1 MNTGDYLFLSS
12 SICLSMSYRF
22 QCAGFS
28 CPWLNLFLG
37 FFVLFDVIVNG
48 IVFLISLLNG
58 LLVFGKATDFCTLFL
73 YSVNLVNFF
82 SQFFCEVM

>member
-1 MNTGDYLFLSS
+1 MPLVKF
-12 SICLSMSYRF
+12 IPRI
-22 QCAGFS
+22 
-28 CPWLNLFLG
+28 
-37 FFVLFDVIVNG
+37 FVLFDVIVNG

-73 YSVNLVNFF
+73 YSANLVNLF